1 MGRRTP
7 SDRKN
12 EQQIESEYPDYYFFW
27 SGLEIRFG
35 LFLSAG
41 YVFSNRPAVAI
52 FNIKVDFVTFSE
64 SLEAG
69 HGDGSEMNEY
79 VWTIFLLDEAVSS
92 FLIEPFD
99 DSFGQSF
106 DLLKKFTSGPKP

>member
-1 MGRRTP
+1 
-7 SDRKN
+7 
-12 EQQIESEYPDYYFFW
+12 
-27 SGLEIRFG
+27 
-35 LFLSAG
+35 LSAG
-41 YVFSNRPAVAI
+41 HVLCDRATVAI
-52 FNIKVDFVTFSE
+52 FNIEVDFVTFSK
-64 SLEAG
+64 SLEAW

-79 VWTIFLLDEAVSS
+79 VWTIFLFDEAVSS